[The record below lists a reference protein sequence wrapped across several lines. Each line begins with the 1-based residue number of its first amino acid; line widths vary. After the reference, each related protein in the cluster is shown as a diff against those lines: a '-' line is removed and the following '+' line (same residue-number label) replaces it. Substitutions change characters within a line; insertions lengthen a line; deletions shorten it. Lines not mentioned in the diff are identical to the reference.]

1 MKPSKL
7 EKAMRRAECVALD
20 SPDLET
26 KVGAVLLS
34 SDTGSVISEGYNGF
48 IRGADDENLPKT
60 RPEKYEYMCHAEEN
74 IVTNACRNGV
84 RTDKAILVQ
93 TLSPCKRCMRLMMQA
108 GIHEIYFKT
117 KYRDF
122 EDNISMK
129 DVDVQV
135 TEVASYYRIYL
146 QPRKTEKQ

>member
-1 MKPSKL
+1 MKLSKL

-34 SDTGSVISEGYNGF
+34 PDTGSVISEGYNGF
-48 IRGADDENLPKT
+48 IRDADDENLPKT

-74 IVTNACRNGV
+74 IVANAARNGV
-84 RTDKAILVQ
+84 RTNSSILVQ

-108 GIHEIYFKT
+108 GVQEIYFKT

-129 DVDVQV
+129 DVNVLV
-135 TEVASYYRIYL
+135 TEVGNYYRIYL
-146 QPRKTEKQ
+146 LPRKTEKQ